1 MSAADHGQII
11 VPTGGGKTIIMIE
24 HCRQLLN
31 NGPRTIVVVAPRILL
46 ANQLS
51 EEFLQFIPTTW
62 THVAHCHSGETHHF
76 KTTNSDKLALFNDTA
91 RAANESCIIFTTYH
105 SLRRV
110 VDSGIDVDAIY
121 FDEAHNACTK
131 HFFVSVAAMSLST
144 PQKYFFTA
152 TPRISNRHD
161 RGMNNREIFG
171 PVIENVPAPEL
182 IQGGHILPP
191 TIVPFETDHVV
202 DKKNPHMVHSNTVQ
216 DIIDQLDETDAAK
229 VLVAVPS
236 SRVLGNIL
244 GHTDILSELSDRG
257 YDVLH
262 VTSKFGAYV
271 NQTKVSREV
280 FFDTLTAWGKD
291 KQRKF
296 VLFHYSILSEGINV
310 PGLTHCIMLRNLN
323 VVEMAQTIGRVI
335 RLDKDDAAKL
345 QSGEIQP
352 QQWSLYNKP
361 TGFVT
366 VPVHRNYGAAVI
378 KRLQRITDEIFVKG
392 IPATAL
398 V

>member
-1 MSAADHGQII
+1 
-11 VPTGGGKTIIMIE
+11 
-24 HCRQLLN
+24 
-31 NGPRTIVVVAPRILL
+31 
-46 ANQLS
+46 
-51 EEFLQFIPTTW
+51 
-62 THVAHCHSGETHHF
+62 
-76 KTTNSDKLALFNDTA
+76 
-91 RAANESCIIFTTYH
+91 
-105 SLRRV
+105 
-110 VDSGIDVDAIY
+110 
-121 FDEAHNACTK
+121 
-131 HFFVSVAAMSLST
+131 
-144 PQKYFFTA
+144 
-152 TPRISNRHD
+152 
-161 RGMNNREIFG
+161 
-171 PVIENVPAPEL
+171 
-182 IQGGHILPP
+182 
-191 TIVPFETDHVV
+191 
-202 DKKNPHMVHSNTVQ
+202 
-216 DIIDQLDETDAAK
+216 

-335 RLDKDDAAKL
+335 RLDKDDAARL
-345 QSGEIQP
+345 QSGEMQP

-392 IPATAL
+392 VPATAL